1 MKKIHEENLQSSVR
15 KMEEASE
22 VTRQE
27 LKKCF
32 LRMMSVIKVE
42 LDKVELIKSTELV
55 LLNFSNFN
63 LAISNI
69 LHIVCRTRT

>member
-55 LLNFSNFN
+55 LIIFSIIN

-69 LHIVCRTRT
+69 MYFL

>member
-1 MKKIHEENLQSSVR
+1 MKIQEENLQSSVR

-32 LRMMSVIKVE
+32 LRIMSDIKVE

-55 LLNFSNFN
+55 LIIFSIIN
-63 LAISNI
+63 LAISN
-69 LHIVCRTRT
+69 LLYCL